1 MSLSVTNLSDRRQ
14 DVHDAHGMTPS
25 AFAPGYLD
33 PPGRVLALTLRK
45 VF

>member
-14 DVHDAHGMTPS
+14 DVHDAHCMTPS